1 VVEALCASAT
11 GAPQLAWVSEAAL
24 LRFPASGI
32 LRGEEGRLGA
42 GRTSR
47 EEAKPGLKSWENRG
61 ARRTGAIAPGLRSCG
76 SGTGAAMIT
85 VIAEG
90 VDEDARLKLGSKP
103 TPAAIG
109 GW

>member
-1 VVEALCASAT
+1 
-11 GAPQLAWVSEAAL
+11 
-24 LRFPASGI
+24 
-32 LRGEEGRLGA
+32 
-42 GRTSR
+42 
-47 EEAKPGLKSWENRG
+47 
-61 ARRTGAIAPGLRSCG
+61 
-76 SGTGAAMIT
+76 MIT